1 MATSSERGARVLS
14 MGRHGRGGGARARG
28 GRGGRVRRAAARGD
42 ARRRIERVLGCRHQ
56 LAPIAAGGQR
66 AAPRFRV
73 GRSGAVRGP
82 CAKRLCVTIEIDAV
96 RRRCDVLLASGVSK
110 SGFETEVRVR
120 LIRGNKLPSPYST
133 CRFLPFPRANPLRAS
148 GFVRDSVSI
157 TIAKIPLPPLP
168 SPVLWG

>member
-1 MATSSERGARVLS
+1 MPARRDGVSGNVERTGRARFVDGASSWRACVGRTERC
-14 MGRHGRGGGARARG
+14 GRGGH
-28 GRGGRVRRAAARGD
+28 VRRAVARGD
-42 ARRRIERVLGCRHQ
+42 ARRRITRVLGCRHQ

-66 AAPRFRV
+66 AAPRFCV

-120 LIRGNKLPSPYST
+120 LIRGNKLPSPCAT
-133 CRFLPFPRANPLRAS
+133 CRLLPFPPFKKPLLVALYS
-148 GFVRDSVSI
+148 S
-157 TIAKIPLPPLP
+157 
-168 SPVLWG
+168 

>member
-1 MATSSERGARVLS
+1 MATSSERGARVL
-14 MGRHGRGGGARARG
+14 GDGASWRWRP
-28 GRGGRVRRAAARGD
+28 REGGRVAAATARGRAAARGD
-42 ARRRIERVLGCRHQ
+42 ARRRIARVLGCRHQ

-66 AAPRFRV
+66 AALRFCV

-120 LIRGNKLPSPYST
+120 LIRGNKLPSPCST
-133 CRFLPFPRANPLRAS
+133 WRLLPFQAWGKHHAS
-148 GFVRDSVSI
+148 GFV
-157 TIAKIPLPPLP
+157 L
-168 SPVLWG
+168 